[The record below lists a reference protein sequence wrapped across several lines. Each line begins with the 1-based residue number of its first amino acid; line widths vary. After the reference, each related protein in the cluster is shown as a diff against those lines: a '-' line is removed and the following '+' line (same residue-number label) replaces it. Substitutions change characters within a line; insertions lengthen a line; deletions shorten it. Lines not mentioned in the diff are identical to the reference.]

1 MVFFGWNNRLV
12 YANDP
17 FMRICS
23 LLPSATEIAFAL
35 GLGDEVVGVTHEC
48 DYPPEAKK
56 RRVVVRSA
64 IDPDEH
70 ASGEIDRLVREHLQT
85 KKSIYTID
93 LAKFQEANP
102 DFILTQELCD
112 VCALDYNEVVE
123 AARSL
128 ARAPKIVALAPAN
141 LTDVLRDIESVG
153 EAAGRKREAEAL
165 VAGLKRRIGR
175 VRESA
180 SGSDLRPRVA
190 CIEWLDPIYNAGH
203 WVPEM
208 VALAG
213 GIDGLGEKGEPSKKI
228 EWETV
233 RVFAPEV
240 VILLP
245 CGFDVARSLKEASLL
260 SRLDGWNELPAVKS
274 GRVYAVNGSAY
285 FNRSGPRL
293 IDGLEI
299 LAQIIHPEIF
309 PWQAPPEAAQR
320 ISME

>member
-1 MVFFGWNNRLV
+1 
-12 YANDP
+12 
-17 FMRICS
+17 MRICS

-56 RRVVVRSA
+56 RRVVVKSV
-64 IDPDEH
+64 IDPERQD
-70 ASGEIDRLVREHLQT
+70 SGEIDRLVREHVQK
-85 KKSIYTID
+85 KKSIYTLD
-93 LAKFQEANP
+93 LPSFQAAAP
-102 DFILTQELCD
+102 DFILTQDLCD

-141 LTDVLRDIESVG
+141 LTDMLRDIEVVG

-165 VAGLKRRIGR
+165 VTNLKQRIER
-175 VRESA
+175 VRERA
-180 SGSDLRPRVA
+180 ARSDTRPRIA

-208 VALAG
+208 VDLAG

-228 EWETV
+228 AWETV

-240 VILLP
+240 VVLMP
-245 CGFDVARSLKEASLL
+245 CGFDVRRSMKEAFLL
-260 SRLDGWNELPAVKS
+260 SRLDGWSKLPAVKND
-274 GRVYAVNGSAY
+274 RVYAVNGSAY

-299 LAQIIHPEIF
+299 LAAIIHPELF
-309 PWQAPPEAAQR
+309 PERLPAEAAQR

>member
-1 MVFFGWNNRLV
+1 
-12 YANDP
+12 
-17 FMRICS
+17 MRICS

-56 RRVVVRSA
+56 RRIVVKSV
-64 IDPDEH
+64 IDPERQD
-70 ASGEIDRLVREHLQT
+70 SGEIDRLVREHVQK

-93 LAKFQEANP
+93 LPSFQAAAP
-102 DFILTQELCD
+102 DFILTQDLCD
-112 VCALDYNEVVE
+112 VCALDYNEVIE

-128 ARAPKIVALAPAN
+128 ARAPKIVTLAPST
-141 LTDVLRDIESVG
+141 LSDVLRDIESVG
-153 EAAGRKREAEAL
+153 NAAGRNREAMAL
-165 VAGLKRRIGR
+165 VTSLKQRIER
-175 VRESA
+175 VRERTA
-180 SGSDLRPRVA
+180 RSDKRPRVA

-203 WVPEM
+203 WLPEM

-213 GIDGLGEKGEPSKKI
+213 GIDGLGEKGETSKQI
-228 EWETV
+228 GWEAV
-233 RVFAPEV
+233 RAFAPEV
-240 VILLP
+240 VVLMP

-274 GRVYAVNGSAY
+274 GSVYAVNGSAY

>member
-56 RRVVVRSA
+56 RRVVVRGA
-64 IDPDEH
+64 IDPDKH
-70 ASGEIDRLVREHLQT
+70 ASGEIDRLVREHLQK
-85 KKSIYTID
+85 KKSIYAID
-93 LAKFQEANP
+93 LPRFQEANP

-128 ARAPKIVALAPAN
+128 ERAPKIVALSPSD
-141 LTDVLRDIESVG
+141 LSEVLSDIEVVG
-153 EAAGRKREAEAL
+153 EAAGRKRQAEAL
-165 VAGLKRRIGR
+165 VTGLKQRIER
-175 VRESA
+175 VRERGA
-180 SGSDLRPRVA
+180 GSDLRPRVA

-208 VALAG
+208 VELAG
-213 GIDGLGEKGEPSKKI
+213 GIDGLGEKGERSKKI
-228 EWETV
+228 EWERV
-233 RVFAPEV
+233 RAFAPEV
-240 VILLP
+240 LVLLP

-260 SRLDGWNELPAVKS
+260 SHHDGWNELPAVKS

-309 PWQAPPEAAQR
+309 PWQAPPEAALR
-320 ISME
+320 LA

>member
-1 MVFFGWNNRLV
+1 L
-12 YANDP
+12 A
-17 FMRICS
+17 MRICS

-56 RRVVVRSA
+56 RRIVVKSA
-64 IDPDEH
+64 IEPEKH
-70 ASGEIDRLVREHLQT
+70 ASGEIDRLVGVHLRT
-85 KKSIYTID
+85 KKSIYAID
-93 LAKFQEANP
+93 LAKFQEADP
-102 DFILTQELCD
+102 DFILTQDLCD
-112 VCALDYNEVVE
+112 VCAIDYNEVIE

-128 ARAPKIVALAPAN
+128 ARPPKIVALSPSD
-141 LTDVLRDIESVG
+141 LSEVLSDIEIVG
-153 EAAGRKREAEAL
+153 DAAGRKREAEAL
-165 VAGLKRRIGR
+165 VTSLKRRIER
-175 VRESA
+175 VRERSA
-180 SGSDLRPRVA
+180 GSDLRPRVA

-213 GIDGLGEKGEPSKKI
+213 GIDGLGKVGEPSKKI
-228 EWETV
+228 EWDAV
-233 RVFAPEV
+233 RAFAPEV
-240 VILLP
+240 AILLP
-245 CGFDVARSLKEASLL
+245 CGFGVARSLREASLL
-260 SRLDGWNELPAVKS
+260 SRLNGWNDLPAVKK

-293 IDGLEI
+293 VDGLEI

>member
-1 MVFFGWNNRLV
+1 
-12 YANDP
+12 
-17 FMRICS
+17 MRICS

-56 RRVVVRSA
+56 RRVVVKSV
-64 IDPDEH
+64 IDPERQD
-70 ASGEIDRLVREHLQT
+70 SGEIDRLVREHVQK

-93 LAKFQEANP
+93 LPSFQAAAP
-102 DFILTQELCD
+102 DFILTQDLCD
-112 VCALDYNEVVE
+112 VCALDYNEVIE

-128 ARAPKIVALAPAN
+128 ARAPKIVTLAPST
-141 LTDVLRDIESVG
+141 LSDVLRDIESVG
-153 EAAGRKREAEAL
+153 NAAGRNREAMAL
-165 VAGLKRRIGR
+165 VTSLKQRIER
-175 VRESA
+175 VRERTA
-180 SGSDLRPRVA
+180 RSDKRPRVA

-203 WVPEM
+203 WLPEM

-213 GIDGLGEKGEPSKKI
+213 GIDGLGEKGEPSKQI
-228 EWETV
+228 GWEAV
-233 RVFAPEV
+233 RAFAPEV
-240 VILLP
+240 VVLMP

-274 GRVYAVNGSAY
+274 GSVYAVNGSAY

>member
-1 MVFFGWNNRLV
+1 
-12 YANDP
+12 
-17 FMRICS
+17 MRICS

-56 RRVVVRSA
+56 RRVVVKSV
-64 IDPDEH
+64 IDPERQD
-70 ASGEIDRLVREHLQT
+70 SGEIDRLVREHVQK

-93 LAKFQEANP
+93 LPSFQAAAP
-102 DFILTQELCD
+102 DFILTQDLCD
-112 VCALDYNEVVE
+112 VCALDYNEVIE

-128 ARAPKIVALAPAN
+128 ARAPKIVTLAPST
-141 LTDVLRDIESVG
+141 LSDVLRDIESVG
-153 EAAGRKREAEAL
+153 NAAGRNREAMAL
-165 VAGLKRRIGR
+165 VTSLKQRIER
-175 VRESA
+175 VRERTA
-180 SGSDLRPRVA
+180 RSDKRPRVA

-203 WVPEM
+203 WLPEM

-213 GIDGLGEKGEPSKKI
+213 GIDGLGEKGEPSKQI
-228 EWETV
+228 GWEAV
-233 RVFAPEV
+233 RAFAPEV
-240 VILLP
+240 VVLMP
-245 CGFDVARSLKEASLL
+245 CGFDVQRNLKEASLL
-260 SRLDGWNELPAVKS
+260 SRLDGWSKLPAVKNE
-274 GRVYAVNGSAY
+274 RVYAVNGSAY

>member
-1 MVFFGWNNRLV
+1 
-12 YANDP
+12 
-17 FMRICS
+17 MRICS

-64 IDPDEH
+64 INPHRH
-70 ASGEIDRLVREHLQT
+70 ASGEIDRLVREHLQK
-85 KKSIYTID
+85 KKSIYAID
-93 LAKFQEANP
+93 LPMFQEANP
-102 DFILTQELCD
+102 DFILTQDLCD
-112 VCALDYNEVVE
+112 VCALDYNEVIE

-128 ARAPKIVALAPAN
+128 AQAPKIVSLSPST
-141 LTDVLRDIESVG
+141 LSEVLRDIEAVG
-153 EAAGRKREAEAL
+153 EAAGRTPEAEAL
-165 VAGLKRRIGR
+165 VTNLKRRIER
-175 VRESA
+175 VRERAA
-180 SGSDLRPRVA
+180 SSDLKPRVA

-208 VALAG
+208 VELAG
-213 GIDGLGEKGEPSKKI
+213 GIDGLGEKGDPSKKI
-228 EWETV
+228 TWETV
-233 RVFAPEV
+233 RAFAPEV

-260 SRLDGWNELPAVKS
+260 SRLGGWKELPAVKS
-274 GRVYAVNGSAY
+274 DRVYAVNGSAY

-299 LAQIIHPEIF
+299 LAEIIHPEIF
-309 PWQAPPEAAQR
+309 PWRASPEAAQR
-320 ISME
+320 LS

>member
-1 MVFFGWNNRLV
+1 
-12 YANDP
+12 
-17 FMRICS
+17 MRICS

-56 RRVVVRSA
+56 RRIVVKSA
-64 IDPDEH
+64 IEPEKH
-70 ASGEIDRLVREHLQT
+70 ASGEIDRLVGVHLRT
-85 KKSIYTID
+85 KKSIYAID
-93 LAKFQEANP
+93 LAKFQEADP
-102 DFILTQELCD
+102 DFILTQDLCD
-112 VCALDYNEVVE
+112 VCAIDYNEVIE

-128 ARAPKIVALAPAN
+128 ARPPKIVALSPSD
-141 LTDVLRDIESVG
+141 LSEVLSDIEIVG
-153 EAAGRKREAEAL
+153 DAAGRKREAEAL
-165 VAGLKRRIGR
+165 VTSLKRRIER
-175 VRESA
+175 VRERSA
-180 SGSDLRPRVA
+180 GSDLRPRVA

-213 GIDGLGEKGEPSKKI
+213 GIDGLGKVGEPSKKI
-228 EWETV
+228 EWDAV
-233 RVFAPEV
+233 RAFAPEV
-240 VILLP
+240 AILLP
-245 CGFDVARSLKEASLL
+245 CGFGVARSLREASLL
-260 SRLDGWNELPAVKS
+260 SRLNGWNDLPAVKK

-293 IDGLEI
+293 VDGLEI

>member
-1 MVFFGWNNRLV
+1 
-12 YANDP
+12 
-17 FMRICS
+17 MRICS

-56 RRVVVRSA
+56 RRIVVKSV
-64 IDPDEH
+64 IDPERQD
-70 ASGEIDRLVREHLQT
+70 SGEIDRLVREHVQK

-93 LAKFQEANP
+93 LPSFQAAAP
-102 DFILTQELCD
+102 DFILTQDLCD
-112 VCALDYNEVVE
+112 VCALDYNEVIE

-128 ARAPKIVALAPAN
+128 ARAPKIVTLAPST
-141 LTDVLRDIESVG
+141 LSDVLRDIESVG
-153 EAAGRKREAEAL
+153 NAAGRNREAMAL
-165 VAGLKRRIGR
+165 VTSLKQRIER
-175 VRESA
+175 VRERTA
-180 SGSDLRPRVA
+180 RSDKRPRVA

-203 WVPEM
+203 WLPEM

-213 GIDGLGEKGEPSKKI
+213 GIDGLGEKGEPSKQI
-228 EWETV
+228 GWEAV
-233 RVFAPEV
+233 RAFAPEV
-240 VILLP
+240 VVLMP

-274 GRVYAVNGSAY
+274 GSVYAVNGSAY